1 MFVDRSCMQEKA
13 YSLFQI
19 CTRTFALKAVTSTL
33 LSREPSRLKV
43 RFCGKFLRANQSFL
57 SDVISCIQ
65 NLIKNRSEILLNQM
79 SQLWCL
85 TLTISIPNLFD
96 SGPQKLSTETQSKN
110 LKTSPKCFRP
120 DLSHCMHFLAK
131 IRRNIEGYW
140 TGSQGPESALKKHQ
154 IHKTLTIRTC
164 RGHYQ

>member
-57 SDVISCIQ
+57 SDVISYIQ
-65 NLIKNRSEILLNQM
+65 NLIKNRSEIHLNQM
-79 SQLWCL
+79 SQL
-85 TLTISIPNLFD
+85 
-96 SGPQKLSTETQSKN
+96 
-110 LKTSPKCFRP
+110 
-120 DLSHCMHFLAK
+120 
-131 IRRNIEGYW
+131 
-140 TGSQGPESALKKHQ
+140 
-154 IHKTLTIRTC
+154 
-164 RGHYQ
+164 